1 MTVARMGTRRK
12 RRHAEHEQR
21 CRNEEADVLHKDEV
35 HEDQRDRYDEL
46 HRLEAGENGVN
57 AALYA
62 EAAGIQYH
70 LDEIEARKEKQQ
82 SYGELRVCTAR
93 VGELRAVSI
102 EEAAHRVH
110 EYHDSYI
117 GFLHFHKQESSREKF
132 LRGCFTKIF

>member
-1 MTVARMGTRRK
+1 MSPFFHFKILALTAFVGGCAPMIDTHG
-12 RRHAEHEQR
+12 
-21 CRNEEADVLHKDEV
+21 DVLDA
-35 HEDQRDRYDEL
+35 DDL
-46 HRLEAGENGVN
+46 
-57 AALYA
+57 AALKVGETSYA

-132 LRGCFTKIF
+132 LRGCFTIIF

>member
-1 MTVARMGTRRK
+1 MSPFFRFKILALTAFVGGCAPMIDTHG
-12 RRHAEHEQR
+12 
-21 CRNEEADVLHKDEV
+21 DVLDA
-35 HEDQRDRYDEL
+35 DDL
-46 HRLEAGENGVN
+46 
-57 AALYA
+57 AALKVGETSYA

-132 LRGCFTKIF
+132 LRGCFTMIF